1 MSFHSLTRSVEVC
14 LRVGGWSR
22 RAMLVAPVALAALL
36 VAATAGAQSIYQS
49 NGELGD
55 WTVTAG
61 TLVINTDA
69 MTMTWGAQ
77 VKSAADI
84 DGVAVFRFRNLTVN
98 SSVSVTVSGARPLS
112 ITATGDI
119 FWGPHVFV
127 APGTLGGGMGGQGG
141 NGGAGGAGGSGS
153 AGGAGGNG
161 GRGGDG
167 GENSGVGHRDGYP
180 GAGGLTGGA
189 SVDGVNGSGG
199 AGGADGQPGGV

>member
-1 MSFHSLTRSVEVC
+1 V
-14 LRVGGWSR
+14 
-22 RAMLVAPVALAALL
+22 LVALVVLAALL
-36 VAATAGAQSIYQS
+36 VAASAGAQSIYES

-141 NGGAGGAGGSGS
+141 NGGAGGAGGSVPQAERAATADAAAT
-153 AGGAGGNG
+153 AGRI
-161 GRGGDG
+161 RGLGIG
-167 GENSGVGHRDGYP
+167 MVILGQE
-180 GAGGLTGGA
+180 GLRA
-189 SVDGVNGSGG
+189 EPVWMV
-199 AGGADGQPGGV
+199 

>member
-1 MSFHSLTRSVEVC
+1 
-14 LRVGGWSR
+14 
-22 RAMLVAPVALAALL
+22 MLVASVVLAALL

-84 DGVAVFRFRNLTVN
+84 DGVAVFRFRNLTVS

-153 AGGAGGNG
+153 AGGAGG
-161 GRGGDG
+161 
-167 GENSGVGHRDGYP
+167 
-180 GAGGLTGGA
+180 
-189 SVDGVNGSGG
+189 
-199 AGGADGQPGGV
+199 